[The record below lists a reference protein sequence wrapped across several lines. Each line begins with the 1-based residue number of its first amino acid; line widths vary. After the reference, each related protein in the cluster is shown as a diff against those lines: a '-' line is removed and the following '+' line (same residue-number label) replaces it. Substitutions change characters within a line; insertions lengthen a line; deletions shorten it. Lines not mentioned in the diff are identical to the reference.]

1 VRLQL
6 QLTIHAS
13 PELLQRLDA
22 LLGLL
27 ERRDSTM
34 STQLHE
40 MRASLDRLEQRV
52 TEQTTVSQS
61 AVTLIQGLADQ
72 LREAAAGQDLDSV
85 RQRINNLTAQ
95 LDTHG
100 DALAA
105 AVAANTPGAVP
116 PGGQPTQPDA
126 SDAVTTPT
134 VTVTDSNGQPSVV
147 PEPEAPAPGDPVPW
161 EQRTGID
168 TSRETEAERL
178 GLGRVG
184 SVAPDALPSD
194 FASPTPKRRE

>member
-1 VRLQL
+1 VQL
-6 QLTIHAS
+6 HHVHHVS
-13 PELLQRLDA
+13 SELLARFDR

-27 ERRDSTM
+27 EQRDSTM

-40 MRASLDRLEQRV
+40 MQAALARLEQNV
-52 TEQTTVSQS
+52 SEQTDVMQS

-85 RQRINNLTAQ
+85 RQRLNNLTAQ

-105 AVAANTPGAVP
+105 AVVANTPVAVP
-116 PGGQPTQPDA
+116 PGEQPTQPDA
-126 SDAVTTPT
+126 PGAVTTPT
-134 VTVTDSNGQPSVV
+134 VTVTDSSGRPAVV
-147 PEPEAPAPGDPVPW
+147 PESEAPAPGDPVPW

-178 GLGRVG
+178 GIGREG
-184 SVAPDALPSD
+184 VAPDALPSD

>member
-1 VRLQL
+1 VRVQL
-6 QLTIHAS
+6 HHVHHVS
-13 PELLQRLDA
+13 PELLARFDR

-40 MRASLDRLEQRV
+40 MQAALARLEQNV
-52 TEQTTVSQS
+52 SEQTDVMQS
-61 AVTLIQGLADQ
+61 ATVLIQGLADQ
-72 LREAAAGQDLDSV
+72 VREAAAGQDLDAV
-85 RQRINNLTAQ
+85 RQRLNNITAT
-95 LDTHG
+95 LDAEG

-116 PGGQPTQPDA
+116 PGEQPTQPDA
-126 SDAVTTPT
+126 PGEVTTPT
-134 VTVTDSNGQPSVV
+134 VTVTDSSGQPAVV
-147 PEPEAPAPGDPVPW
+147 PESESPAPGDPVPW

>member
-22 LLGLL
+22 LLGWLD
-27 ERRDSTM
+27 RRNDSM

-40 MRASLDRLEQRV
+40 MQAALARLEQNV
-52 TEQTTVSQS
+52 SEQTDVMQS
-61 AVTLIQGLADQ
+61 ATLLIQGLADQ
-72 LREAAAGQDLDSV
+72 VREAAAGQDLDAV
-85 RQRINNLTAQ
+85 RQRLNNITAT
-95 LDTHG
+95 LDAEG

-105 AVAANTPGAVP
+105 AVVANTPVAVP
-116 PGGQPTQPDA
+116 PGEQPTQPDA
-126 SDAVTTPT
+126 PGAVTTPT
-134 VTVTDSNGQPSVV
+134 VTVTDSSGQPAVV
-147 PEPEAPAPGDPVPW
+147 PESEAPAPGDPVPW

-168 TSRETEAERL
+168 ISRETEAERL
-178 GLGRVG
+178 GLGREG
-184 SVAPDALPSD
+184 VAPDALPED